1 MKYRPIV
8 LCDPTEERSG
18 LPERLRDRGCNVET
32 KPLPSG
38 DYLVSAAF
46 AIERKSA
53 RDFADSLLSGKLLQ
67 QLHGLAETYEYGALL
82 IEGDSWEG
90 DRKLPSPLV
99 GELYHWISMRSN
111 LSVLYSPSL
120 AWSARLLADLATRE
134 QTTRGALAASSP
146 PPARAR
152 VRRPEDILFAFPG
165 VGPRNAERF
174 AERFG
179 NLREVVNATEPQL
192 GEAIGLVRGS
202 RLHALLGSSFQRKT

>member
-1 MKYRPIV
+1 MKYRPFL

-18 LPERLRDRGCNVET
+18 LPERLRKQGCDIEVR
-32 KPLPSG
+32 PLVSG

-90 DRKLPSPLV
+90 DRKLPSPVV

-111 LSVLYSPSL
+111 LSVIYSPSL
-120 AWSARLLADLATRE
+120 AWSARLLTDLASRE
-134 QTTRGALAASSP
+134 QTTRGAQAASSP
-146 PPARAR
+146 PPVRAR
-152 VRRPEDILFAFPG
+152 VRRPDDVLFAFPG

-174 AERFG
+174 AERFA
-179 NLREVVNATEPQL
+179 NLREVVNASESQL
-192 GEAIGLVRGS
+192 VTAIGPARGS
-202 RLHALLGSSFQRKT
+202 RLHALLGSSFQRKA